1 MTEIMKTTALF
12 ALFLLIGTAVL
23 AQSLSGNLNSA
34 EDKSILRYGNV
45 DIYQEDVL
53 IASVLTDAEGNF
65 HVPLDTGVYRCV
77 FNYAGHK
84 SVEKKIHI
92 DNDEV
97 SEFSLEADPS
107 RPRPSKG
114 KRADLGWSAPEA
126 ESIDIVGGRGY
137 FSSTRTEVY
146 KNAGLYEAIPPVVDS
161 RDIPVGG
168 DGDFFGVYGGD
179 GIPRSG
185 ALTAGE
191 VNDFSKWEMWQDLK
205 KEELANY
212 AASWNIAP
220 AGRYSLQLNTA
231 SGLPIVDAIVRLM
244 QKAKG
249 TLFTARTDNTG
260 KAEMWLDTRGLEVE
274 SSDLYMEVEYMGL
287 LETIRKVKPFS
298 SALNYHTME
307 LSCYE
312 INTVDIAFVVD
323 ATGSMGDELMYL
335 QAEMNDVIYKAKQI
349 SDKLDF
355 HFANVFYRDM
365 GDEYVTRTMNFSR
378 VLSESVDFI
387 NAQSAGGGGDYEE
400 AVEVALDTAIHSLAW
415 SETARTRLLFL
426 IMDAPPHNN
435 SYNRTKMEQLMRD
448 AANKG
453 IRIVPVGAS
462 GINKATEYLLRTLAI
477 GTNGTYTFLTNH
489 SGIGNAHIEPSTD
502 EYKVE
507 TFNDLMVRIL
517 KSYTYMPDCEQNIPD
532 LNLEYP
538 DSLVELT
545 NVDSLALDS
554 LLVGQADSL
563 RIDSL
568 RQNPPTITQL
578 EWSYFPNPTT
588 GVLNIK
594 PGSDIDE
601 LFITDLSGKLL
612 QSVKHLEKDRIIQVD
627 LSAYTT
633 GIYLIRYMHEDHW
646 ITGKVVLQRW

>member
-1 MTEIMKTTALF
+1 MKTTILIALF
-12 ALFLLIGTAVL
+12 FLTGSALFG
-23 AQSLSGNLNSA
+23 QSLSGNMNSA
-34 EDKSILRYGNV
+34 ADKSTLRYGNV

-53 IASVLTDAEGNF
+53 VASVLTDSEGNF
-65 HVPLDTGVYRCV
+65 HVPLDTGIYRCV
-77 FNYAGHK
+77 FNYSGHTP
-84 SVEKKIHI
+84 VEKNVRII
-92 DNDEV
+92 EDEKA
-97 SEFSLEADPS
+97 EAFLEADPS
-107 RPRPSKG
+107 RPRPVMQ
-114 KRADLGWSAPEA
+114 KRAEFGWSSGDLE
-126 ESIDIVGGRGY
+126 VGGARDGIATL
-137 FSSTRTEVY
+137 SHTVSGATEAV
-146 KNAGLYEAIPPVVDS
+146 GLYEIAP
-161 RDIPVGG
+161 PVGG
-168 DGDFFGVYGGD
+168 AEATRGGDLGYFGIYGGD
-179 GIPRSG
+179 GTPRSG

-205 KEELANY
+205 KEELASY
-212 AASWNIAP
+212 AAAWNIAP

-244 QKAKG
+244 EKVKG

-260 KAEMWLDTRGLEVE
+260 KAELWLDTRGQEVDA
-274 SSDLYMEVEYMGL
+274 SDLYMEVEYMGL
-287 LETIRKVKPFS
+287 VETVRKVKPFT

-312 INTVDIAFVVD
+312 INAVDIAFVVD

-335 QAEMNDVIYKAKQI
+335 QAEMNDVMFKAKQI

-365 GDEYVTRTMNFSR
+365 GDEYTTRTMNFSR

-387 NAQSAGGGGDYEE
+387 NAQAAGGGGDYEE
-400 AVEVALDTAIHSLAW
+400 AVEIALDTAIHSLSW

-435 SYNRTKMEQLMRD
+435 GTNRAKMEQLMRD
-448 AANKG
+448 AASKG

-489 SGIGNAHIEPSTD
+489 SGIGNAHLEPSTD

-507 TFNDLMVRIL
+507 SFNDMMVRIL

-532 LNLEYP
+532 LNLQYP
-538 DSLVELT
+538 DSLVEVN

-554 LLVGQADSL
+554 LMLAQTDSL
-563 RIDSL
+563 TIDSL
-568 RQNPPTITQL
+568 RQNPPTITEL
-578 EWSYFPNPTT
+578 EWSYYPNPTT

-594 PGSDIDE
+594 PGTDIDE
-601 LFITDLSGKLL
+601 LFITDLSGKLM
-612 QSVKHLEKDRIIQVD
+612 QSVKNLEKDRVVQVD
-627 LSAYTT
+627 LSSYTT
-633 GIYLIRYMHEDHW
+633 GIYLIRYLHEDRW

>member
-1 MTEIMKTTALF
+1 MTF
-12 ALFLLIGTAVL
+12 
-23 AQSLSGNLNSA
+23 AQSLSGNMNSA
-34 EDKSILRYGNV
+34 ADKSVLRYGNV
-45 DIYQEDVL
+45 DIYQEDILV
-53 IASVLTDAEGNF
+53 ASVLTDAEGNF

-77 FNYAGHK
+77 FNYSGYK
-84 SVEKKIHI
+84 SYEKKIRI
-92 DNDEV
+92 EEDEK
-97 SEFSLEADPS
+97 SEFALELDPS
-107 RPRPSKG
+107 RPRPVKAD
-114 KRADLGWSAPEA
+114 RAYMAGWSMPEA
-126 ESIDIVGGRGY
+126 ESVSIRAEE
-137 FSSTRTEVY
+137 RY
-146 KNAGLYEAIPPVVDS
+146 KL
-161 RDIPVGG
+161 PVGG
-168 DGDFFGVYGGD
+168 TEGVIVYDALEPLSRDGGLAEAGDVGGD
-179 GIPRSG
+179 YFGYFIGDGTPRSG

-191 VNDFSKWEMWQDLK
+191 VNDFSKWEMWQGLK
-205 KEELANY
+205 KEELASY
-212 AASWNIAP
+212 AAAWNIAP

-231 SGLPIVDAIVRLM
+231 SGLPIVDAIVRLIE
-244 QKAKG
+244 KAKG

-260 KAEMWLDTRGLEVE
+260 KAELWLDTKGQEIE
-274 SSDLYMEVEYMGL
+274 NSDLYMEVEYMGIV
-287 LETIRKVKPFS
+287 ETIRKVKPFS
-298 SALNYHTME
+298 SAMNYHTME

-312 INTVDIAFVVD
+312 INAVDIAFVVD

-349 SDKLDF
+349 SEKLDF
-355 HFANVFYRDM
+355 HFANVFYRDE
-365 GDEYVTRTMNFSR
+365 GDEYVTRSMDFSR

-400 AVEVALDTAIHSLAW
+400 AVEIALDTAIHSLSW

-435 SYNRTKMEQLMRD
+435 SFNRAKMEKLMRD
-448 AANKG
+448 AADKG

-489 SGIGNAHIEPSTD
+489 SGIGNAHLEPSTD

-532 LNLEYP
+532 LNLSYP
-538 DSLVELT
+538 DSVVALN

-554 LLVGQADSL
+554 LILAQTDSL
-563 RIDSL
+563 AIDSL
-568 RQNPPTITQL
+568 RQNPPTITEL
-578 EWSYFPNPTT
+578 EWSYYPNPTT

-594 PGSDIDE
+594 PGCDIAE

-612 QSVKHLEKDRIIQVD
+612 QSVKNLEKDRVIQVD

-633 GIYLIRYMHEDHW
+633 GIYLIRYLHEEHW
-646 ITGKVVLQRW
+646 VTGKVVLQRW